1 MMVCATVPM
10 RILSLLNPE
19 LSSRTAEL
27 VASVTVNGL
36 LRGYSLSNVYNLI
49 RQFNNETGNG
59 QDYKFTQHCNPF
71 GMQRP
76 TWSVRAIGSV
86 GLEGQAIYKTVNDA
100 VLDRLDWDKRNG
112 ITGKEVE
119 YLAKVQD
126 AGYNPNPLYPVVVG
140 AYDSLSSHV
149 VRVIT
154 ALPVAAILVVYL
166 LRNF

>member
-1 MMVCATVPM
+1 MWVLA
-10 RILSLLNPE
+10 LLNPE
-19 LSSRTAEL
+19 LSKRTAEL

-59 QDYKFTQHCNPF
+59 QDYKFVTHCNAF
-71 GMQRP
+71 GMRLP
-76 TWSVRAIGSV
+76 SWSTRAVGSI
-86 GLEGQAIYKTVNDA
+86 GLEGQAIYKTVNDS

-112 ITGKEVE
+112 ITGREVE

-140 AYDSLSSHV
+140 AYNSLSAHV
-149 VRVIT
+149 IRVIA
-154 ALPVAAILVVYL
+154 ALPLAAIMVIYY
-166 LRNF
+166 LRNI